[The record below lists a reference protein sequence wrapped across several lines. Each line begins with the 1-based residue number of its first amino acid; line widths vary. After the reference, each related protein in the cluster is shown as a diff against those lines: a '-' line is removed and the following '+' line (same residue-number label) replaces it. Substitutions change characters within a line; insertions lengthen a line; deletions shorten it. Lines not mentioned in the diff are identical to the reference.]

1 MLQDGFQS
9 STVDFLLANE
19 LGIAFK
25 HVPVMQLYRLSPEA
39 AKTTL
44 HTKSPE
50 FLKVNPNGHIPAID
64 DDGLVL
70 NESLAINLYLA
81 KKHGGPLAPANLAED
96 GLIGMW
102 ALWAAIEVEPHSIQV
117 LYHRLGNKPE
127 ERDPK
132 IAAAAIEA
140 LRAPFAVLDKQNATA
155 ELRFDHLL
163 TPVFSGAAA
172 QDGDEL
178 GKAVG
183 EFVELKPGVPYRFT
197 FELRHLNGGDAQ
209 LRVQG
214 ETLPKDR
221 LSQLTLYAEA
231 VVTRSIRAH
240 VLLAKAL
247 QWLQALGLNERELRY
262 LLAHAAD
269 FDGV

>member
-1 MLQDGFQS
+1 MLTIYGVYRS
-9 STVDFLLANE
+9 RASRTIWLANE

-96 GLIGMW
+96 GQMGMW

-117 LYHRLGNKPE
+117 LYHRVGNKPE

-140 LRAPFAVLDKQNATA
+140 LRAPFAVLDKQ
-155 ELRFDHLL
+155 L
-163 TPVFSGAAA
+163 AAN
-172 QDGDEL
+172 GFI
-178 GKAVG
+178 VG
-183 EFVELKPGVPYRFT
+183 GRFT
-197 FELRHLNGGDAQ
+197 VADINAAEVFRYAMAAPELFEAAP
-209 LRVQG
+209 RV
-214 ETLPKDR
+214 
-221 LSQLTLYAEA
+221 
-231 VVTRSIRAH
+231 RAW
-240 VLLAKAL
+240 LATCHARPAFKAMM
-247 QWLQALGLNERELRY
+247 AGREKEP
-262 LLAHAAD
+262 A
-269 FDGV
+269 